1 MTMFPAGIQ
10 CLQYSIENKYDPCRG
25 KDCMKDFCESLR
37 EHEMKRIN
45 FEKKKMILL
54 TNEQQESYEERKI
67 CYIYNK
73 SLNIN
78 TLTIKIIVK
87 LNSIVIIL
95 VNTEALHIGYTI

>member
-1 MTMFPAGIQ
+1 MFPAGIQ

-25 KDCMKDFCESLR
+25 KDCTKIFCESLR

>member
-1 MTMFPAGIQ
+1 MH
-10 CLQYSIENKYDPCRG
+10 EK
-25 KDCMKDFCESLR
+25 FCESLR

-54 TNEQQESYEERKI
+54 TNEQQESNEKRKI